1 MVSVCSLLLRH
12 FEMSPTRNMPVWLE
26 RGHVQSLL
34 VLAFSVAFNASRWF
48 ELRSGHVTELVNVT
62 GSAAESGNVTRMVNR
77 TVVIIQVGS

>member
-1 MVSVCSLLLRH
+1 
-12 FEMSPTRNMPVWLE
+12 MSPTRNMPVWLE

-62 GSAAESGNVTRMVNR
+62 TGSSAEESGNVTEMVNR
-77 TVVIIQVGS
+77 TIVIIQVSPCREILK

>member
-1 MVSVCSLLLRH
+1 
-12 FEMSPTRNMPVWLE
+12 MPVWLE

-62 GSAAESGNVTRMVNR
+62 VGSISAEGSGNVTEMINR
-77 TVVIIQVGS
+77 TVVIIQVGSGCFSRSSEDPVCIK